1 MLCGED
7 IRLPGRAAKS
17 SAAEAEEDEKPG
29 ENEERVGFSWFVNSL
44 SLVVGEALDM

>member
-1 MLCGED
+1 MLCGEA
-7 IRLPGRAAKS
+7 IRLLGQAAKS

-29 ENEERVGFSWFVNSL
+29 ERQERVGFSGFLNSL